1 MSAMECDRE
10 IEIVEAVT
18 SGRWPAGADEEM
30 QSHAATCPICSD
42 VVRVSLALTQ
52 ERSDAL
58 LSARVPSAGLVWWR
72 AEMRSRRDAVERAT
86 RPMRIVEWTALACVL
101 AALALILYWTGP
113 MALAALLWQPSLAFF
128 AGLGVLILLSSVVC
142 YFVLSRD

>member
-18 SGRWPAGADEEM
+18 CGRWPDGAGEEL
-30 QSHAATCPICSD
+30 QSHAATCAICSD
-42 VVRVSLALTQ
+42 VVQVSLALTQ
-52 ERSDAL
+52 ERSHAL

-86 RPMRIVEWTALACVL
+86 RPMRIVEWTALACAL
-101 AALALILYWTGP
+101 AALAFLLYWTGP
-113 MALAALLWQPSLAFF
+113 TALAALLWQPSLACFV
-128 AGLGVLILLSSVVC
+128 GLGVLVLLSSVVC

>member
-1 MSAMECDRE
+1 MRAMECDRE

-18 SGRWPAGADEEM
+18 CGRWPAGADEEL
-30 QSHAATCPICSD
+30 QSHAASCPVCMD
-42 VVRVSLALTQ
+42 VVQVGLALTQ
-52 ERSDAL
+52 DRSNAL
-58 LSARVPSAGLVWWR
+58 LSAQVPSAGLVWWR

-101 AALALILYWTGP
+101 AVAAGFLYWIGP
-113 MALAALLWQPSLAFF
+113 AGLAELLWQPSLVFF
-128 AGLGVLILLSSVVC
+128 AGLGLLILLSSVIC

>member
-1 MSAMECDRE
+1 MSSMECDRE

-18 SGRWPAGADEEM
+18 CGRWPAGTGEEL
-30 QSHAATCPICSD
+30 QSHAATCPVCSD
-42 VVRVSLALTQ
+42 VVRVSVALTQ

-58 LSARVPSAGLVWWR
+58 LSTRVPSAGLVWWR

-101 AALALILYWTGP
+101 AALAFVLYWTGP
-113 MALAALLWQPSLAFF
+113 TALAALLWQPSLAFF
-128 AGLGVLILLSSVVC
+128 VGLGALVLLSSVVC

>member
-18 SGRWPAGADEEM
+18 CGRWPAGADEEL
-30 QSHAATCPICSD
+30 QSHAAACPVCMD
-42 VVRVSLALTQ
+42 VVQVSLTLTQ
-52 ERSDAL
+52 DRSNGL

-72 AEMRSRRDAVERAT
+72 AEMRARRDAVERAT
-86 RPMRIVEWTALACVL
+86 RPMRLVEWTALACVL
-101 AALALILYWTGP
+101 AAVGVFLYWIGP
-113 MALAALLWQPSLAFF
+113 AGLAELLWQPSLAFF
-128 AGLGVLILLSSVVC
+128 AGLGLLILLSTVVF

>member
-18 SGRWPAGADEEM
+18 CGRWPAGVDEELRL
-30 QSHAATCPICSD
+30 HAPTCAVCTD
-42 VVRVSLALTQ
+42 VIQVSLALTQ

-58 LSARVPSAGLVWWR
+58 LAARVPSAGLVWWR
-72 AEMRSRRDAVERAT
+72 AEMRARRDAVETAT
-86 RPMRIVEWTALACVL
+86 RPMKIVEWTALACVL
-101 AALALILYWTGP
+101 AALAGFLYWIGP
-113 MALAALLWQPSLAFF
+113 AELAELLWQPSLAFF
-128 AGLGVLILLSSVVC
+128 AGLGLLIVLSSVVF

>member
-10 IEIVEAVT
+10 IEVVEAVT
-18 SGRWPAGADEEM
+18 CGRWPAGVEEEL
-30 QSHAATCPICSD
+30 QSHAAVCPVCVD

-52 ERSDAL
+52 DRSDAL

-72 AEMRSRRDAVERAT
+72 AEMRVRREAIERAT
-86 RPMRIVEWTALACVL
+86 RPMKIVEWTALICVL
-101 AALALILYWTGP
+101 AALGVFLYWIRP
-113 MALAALLWQPSLAFF
+113 SALAAMLWQPSLAFF
-128 AGLGVLILLSSVVC
+128 VGVGLLILLSSVVC